1 MSWTAL
7 KINVFLC
14 VCVCVVCVCVRV
26 CVCVCVCVRVFMCS
40 CAHVRECVHVC
51 VHVRAYVRVC
61 VHAVRVCSLA
71 LIVLWVFCSC
81 AVQVN
86 LSQKTVYRQP
96 SLSTLIPPGTVIL
109 PVVCSC
115 SLTLLS

>member
-1 MSWTAL
+1 MYFCA
-7 KINVFLC
+7 C
-14 VCVCVVCVCVRV
+14 VCVLCVYACVCACACACA
-26 CVCVCVCVRVFMCS
+26 CVCS
-40 CAHVRECVHVC
+40 CAHACACVC